1 MIIYSRNKKA
11 ILDGTLK
18 MCMVFL
24 GLFFINTIKAQTVTN
39 KTELQAALSNASAG
53 SEIMLANG
61 TWDNIFI
68 EINKNG
74 TASQPIII
82 KAQNPGSV
90 FLTGNSRVYM
100 RGNYITVSGLVFH
113 NPSNLVENGSTIEP
127 VFELNQ
133 CDNCKVTNNKI
144 DTYNGTEAQKTLTF
158 KWIYIVDGQHNE
170 ISHNSFVGKYGI
182 GSIIN
187 DNRSK
192 ANADYLKIHHNYF
205 ADRTPINGINDDND
219 QDAIRIGT
227 STTSL
232 SDSYSEV
239 YDNYFNNWSGE
250 VEIISNK
257 SGKNKYYNN
266 TFRDYQGTLTLRHG
280 NDCEVFNNYFFANNN
295 TFTGA
300 VRVIGEGHKVYN
312 NYIEGVN
319 SFKPSGSGSNV
330 TGGINVMNGVTNSA
344 LNQYY
349 QVKNVQIVNNTLV
362 NCDYAIRIGTSLGG
376 TEEPENLV
384 VANNIMYNTSINAYQ
399 INTTP
404 SGNSIVQGNI
414 TQNGSW
420 DLSNGTNSN
429 QTVSNGLLES
439 GTDFY
444 RIIDGSPA
452 IDASVGSYSFL
463 NNDIL
468 GGQRNGNPDAGAEEL
483 NANGTRLPF
492 TTADVGVKVGFL
504 SNMSDHLLT
513 SVSTINFNIES
524 GTKTFDIN
532 SNVAWSISENAD
544 WLTLNTLNGSNGAT
558 IEVAVTKNSS
568 GVSRSATLAISENNG
583 DLNTTVTVN
592 QSLETFNVDN
602 AVALTG
608 ITVTAVGTQE
618 GGVNIPENTLD
629 GDDSSRWS
637 ANSTDGSAYLTYNL
651 QCKKTVSSIKIYFH
665 KGDQRTTDFKLATS
679 LDATNFTDVTGIIT
693 SSGNTVGFEDFPF
706 SPFQEIQYVRIY
718 GYGNSEGSGWNSIE
732 EVQIFGNDTCASL
745 SVQDDFFEEHKI
757 TYYPNPTK
765 SILYINANKTI
776 GLVSI
781 LDVKGKKIIHK
792 KIEGNE
798 GFVNTTT
805 LAKGVYFIR
814 LDRKMH
820 KFIIL

>member
-1 MIIYSRNKKA
+1 MSA
-11 ILDGTLK
+11 L
-18 MCMVFL
+18 
-24 GLFFINTIKAQTVTN
+24 KAQTVTT
-39 KTELQAALSNASAG
+39 KTELQTAISNASAG
-53 SEIMLANG
+53 SEIILATG
-61 TWDNIFI
+61 TWNNVFI

-74 TASQPIII
+74 TATQPITIT
-82 KAQNPGSV
+82 AQNPGSV
-90 FLTGNSRVYM
+90 FMTGNSRVYM
-100 RGNYITVSGLVFH
+100 RGNYITVSGLVFQD
-113 NPSNLVENGSTIEP
+113 PSNLVENGSTIEP

-239 YDNYFNNWSGE
+239 YNNFFYNWSGE

-266 TFRDYQGTLTLRHG
+266 TFKDYQGTLTLRHG
-280 NDCEVFNNYFFANNN
+280 DDCEVFNNYFFANNN
-295 TFTGA
+295 SFTGG
-300 VRVIGEGHKVYN
+300 VRIIGEGHKVYN

-330 TGGINVMNGVTNSA
+330 TGGINVMNGVTNSP
-344 LNQYY
+344 LNGYY
-349 QVKNVQIVNNTLV
+349 QVKNVQVVNNTLV

-399 INTTP
+399 INTSP
-404 SGNSIVQGNI
+404 SGTSVAEGNI

-420 DLSNGTNSN
+420 DLSNGTNNN

-439 GTDFY
+439 RTDFY

-452 IDASVGSYSFL
+452 IDSAIGSYDFL
-463 NNDIL
+463 SNDIT
-468 GGQRNGNPDAGAEEL
+468 GGSRNANPDAGAEEFGS
-483 NANGTRLPF
+483 NGANLPY
-492 TTADVGVKVGFL
+492 TTNDVGEKIGFL
-504 SNMSDHLLT
+504 SNLSDHLT
-513 SVSTINFNIES
+513 TTITTLDFNIES
-524 GTKTFDIN
+524 GSKTFDIV
-532 SNVAWSISENAD
+532 SNIDWSISKNAD
-544 WLTLNTLNGSNGAT
+544 WLSVSTVNGSNNAT
-558 IEVAVTKNSS
+558 IEISVTENNS
-568 GVSRSATLAISENNG
+568 GVPRSATLTISENNG

-592 QSLETFNVDN
+592 QSLERFNVDN

-608 ITVTAVGTQE
+608 ITVTGVGTQE

-629 GDDSSRWS
+629 GDESSRWS
-637 ANSTDGSAYLTYNL
+637 ANSTDGSAYLTFDL
-651 QCKKTVSSIKIYFH
+651 QCKKTVSSVKIYFH
-665 KGDQRTTDFKLATS
+665 KGDQRTTDFKIATS
-679 LDATNFTDVTGIIT
+679 LDGTNFTDITNIIT

-718 GYGNSEGSGWNSIE
+718 GYGNSEGSGWNSYE
-732 EVQIFGNDTCASL
+732 EVQIFGDDTCASL
-745 SVQDDFFEEHKI
+745 SIDDENIIENEFTF
-757 TYYPNPTK
+757 YPNPTK
-765 SILYINANKTI
+765 EILYVKADSNI
-776 GLVSI
+776 GLVQVFDI
-781 LDVKGKKIIHK
+781 KGKKITSK
-792 KIEGNE
+792 KIESYQ
-798 GFVNTTT
+798 GFINTSGF
-805 LAKGVYFIR
+805 AKGIYFIKNNGIFSK
-814 LDRKMH
+814 L
-820 KFIIL
+820 IIE